1 MSKENPSAKA
11 LSSLRAKHLQALEN
25 ITTLTDQLAE
35 TTNKSNNTDA
45 IQIALKKEQTKFAA
59 EKLQLELTTA
69 TLREQLTKAENDN
82 VELTSTNEN
91 ITAECTQWKEQCRL
105 LAERIETQKSAFV
118 EASDQ
123 VSQLRAEISKI
134 QTTHQNELEELSNAS
149 TQDLVSLK
157 EWREKC
163 ERLEFEKNQS
173 SSTSH
178 GLSSQVDKLK
188 NEIKRLTSM
197 RKNDQAILAEQA
209 NKLQNISQKKM
220 NEMEE
225 RLESMRTELVTSQ
238 QMNARFKKSSTDDS
252 NNLRTAMK
260 KILMLENEVT
270 EKNRHSEFLSK
281 SLEQAKTEWN
291 QLTQENALLKQRL
304 AQLEQLANGGSKFAK
319 FVAIKE
325 ENFKL
330 ADQNA
335 RLQKAHRNIRKKNQ
349 KNSKFRPP
357 GLPRRPE
364 TNNF

>member
-25 ITTLTDQLAE
+25 ITTLTEQLAE

-59 EKLQLELTTA
+59 EKLQMELTTA

-91 ITAECTQWKEQCRL
+91 ITAECTKWKEQCSL
-105 LAERIETQKSAFV
+105 LGERIETQKSAFV

-123 VSQLRAEISKI
+123 VSQLRAEMSKI

-149 TQDLVSLK
+149 TQDLASLK
-157 EWREKC
+157 EWREKY

-173 SSTSH
+173 TSTSH

-197 RKNDQAILAEQA
+197 RKNDQAIVAEQA

-220 NEMEE
+220 NEMAE
-225 RLESMRTELVTSQ
+225 RLEFMRTELVASQ
-238 QMNARFKKSSTDDS
+238 QMNARLKKSSTDDS

-260 KILMLENEVT
+260 KILMLENELT
-270 EKNRHSEFLSK
+270 EKVRHSEFMSK
-281 SLEQAKTEWN
+281 SLKQAKTEWN

-335 RLQKAHRNIRKKNQ
+335 RLQKAHRNIRKKHQ